1 MTAAAPADL
10 LRRSASHPLPAPPRR
25 SRFLPWALFALIW
38 GLSTGL
44 LIAGAQVAAALGN

>member
-10 LRRSASHPLPAPPRR
+10 IRRTASHPLPTPPRR
-25 SRFLPWALFALIW
+25 SRVLPWALFALLW

-44 LIAGAQVAAALGN
+44 LIAGSQIAAALGN